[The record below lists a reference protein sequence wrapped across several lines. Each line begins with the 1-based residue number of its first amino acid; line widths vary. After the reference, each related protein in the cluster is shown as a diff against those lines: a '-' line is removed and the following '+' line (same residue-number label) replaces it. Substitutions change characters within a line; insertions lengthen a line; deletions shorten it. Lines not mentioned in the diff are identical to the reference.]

1 MLAQTD
7 QLPYCMLEQIDLL
20 NPHGRTKFEVISF
33 QSEELPAA
41 MKKFF
46 KIHDVEKGMGG
57 DDSPRLMRRESGQLC
72 PIS

>member
-1 MLAQTD
+1 MLKQR
-7 QLPYCMLEQIDLL
+7 QSDLL

-41 MKKFF
+41 VKKFF
-46 KIHDVEKGMGG
+46 KILDVEKGMGG
-57 DDSPRLMRRESGQLC
+57 DDSPRLMRRESGQLS

>member
-1 MLAQTD
+1 M
-7 QLPYCMLEQIDLL
+7 

-41 MKKFF
+41 VKKFF
-46 KIHDVEKGMGG
+46 KIHDVKKGTGG
-57 DDSPRLMRRESGQLC
+57 DDSPRLMRRDNELF